1 MSILYLAQ
9 PIPQPLNTLQHIE
22 HIRTL
27 HTRLQRHANQVCAL
41 AISSNSAPVW
51 VNSFGPIAFCGP
63 WLQDNRKSAEMIEE
77 LKRWSRKT
85 GWPVSEII
93 SNVKS

>member
-1 MSILYLAQ
+1 MSILWLAE
-9 PIPQPLNTLQHIE
+9 PFSQPLNTLQHIE

-27 HTRLQRHANQVCAL
+27 HARLQHHANQVCAL

-63 WLQDNRKSAEMIEE
+63 WLQDTKKSAEMVDE
-77 LKRWSRKT
+77 LEAWSKKT
-85 GWPVSEII
+85 GWPASEII
-93 SNVKS
+93 SNMKY